1 MASFVGE
8 LLIATARA
16 LIAEWAH
23 AAVLKAGAWLDR
35 KIGSRTAKVVAGM
48 LLGLAAFIL
57 IPVFTGL
64 VGL

>member
-1 MASFVGE
+1 MFMTQAVFKDADREPWRDLTRHNRMASFVGE
-8 LLIATARA
+8 LLIA
-16 LIAEWAH
+16 
-23 AAVLKAGAWLDR
+23 AAR
-35 KIGSRTAKVVAGM
+35 KIVAGV